1 MSKIS
6 LQVDFTYPV
15 FSFSDLE
22 HLELLSAG
30 ALGHLPL
37 DLIVNPLGVGEGA
50 GSSAGE
56 KTFMRLVE
64 ASEWLQL
71 LQAVMQI
78 AGAVTD
84 LMDIQVI
91 LASDWSRPRSRD
103 LASDWSSLVLILTS
117 DSGKFSD
124 AVS

>member
-1 MSKIS
+1 M
-6 LQVDFTYPV
+6 
-15 FSFSDLE
+15 
-22 HLELLSAG
+22 A
-30 ALGHLPL
+30 
-37 DLIVNPLGVGEGA
+37 A

-91 LASDWSRPRSRD
+91 LASDWSRQ
-103 LASDWSSLVLILTS
+103 IT
-117 DSGKFSD
+117 
-124 AVS
+124 

>member
-1 MSKIS
+1 MVNSQSYLILLL
-6 LQVDFTYPV
+6 LQAAAPSSV
-15 FSFSDLE
+15 
-22 HLELLSAG
+22 A
-30 ALGHLPL
+30 
-37 DLIVNPLGVGEGA
+37 A

-91 LASDWSRPRSRD
+91 LASD
-103 LASDWSSLVLILTS
+103 
-117 DSGKFSD
+117 
-124 AVS
+124 